1 MRASLLASAIAAR
14 PGAEVEALAETDAV
28 ADRRHHC
35 ARDGERGRATKDIV
49 HAAMRAFRCG
59 GARDGQRTNEKGVT
73 CPRATQTLRLTLTL
87 QDIGALVVN
96 LLADVPGSMRDFKP
110 PAKMHS
116 KAVGE
121 LHAVLEMP

>member
-1 MRASLLASAIAAR
+1 MRAYWRVRSPLDQAPKSRPWLKPTPLPIAATIALEMASAAG
-14 PGAEVEALAETDAV
+14 PLT
-28 ADRRHHC
+28 
-35 ARDGERGRATKDIV
+35 DIV

-59 GARDGQRTNEKGVT
+59 GSRDGQRTSEKGVT
-73 CPRATQTLRLTLTL
+73 CPRATQTLRSTLTL
-87 QDIGALVVN
+87 QDIGTLVVN

>member
-35 ARDGERGRATKDIV
+35 ARDGERGQATNRRRARGHESVPLRWLT
-49 HAAMRAFRCG
+49 G
-59 GARDGQRTNEKGVT
+59 RTANKRKGVT
-73 CPRATQTLRLTLTL
+73 CPRATQTLRSTLTL
-87 QDIGALVVN
+87 QDIGTLVVN
-96 LLADVPGSMRDFKP
+96 LLADVPGSMRDFEP

-121 LHAVLEMP
+121 LHAVFEMP